1 MDLQNIFLTVWNMS
15 LTGSIIIGFVLLAR
29 LMLRKAPKVFS
40 YALWSVVL
48 FRLLCPVS
56 ISSVFSVLNLTKAA
70 EPASQSVVTTMDYSA
85 VVMPEF
91 IPVVEN
97 EQEIEEPIIVAP
109 DYQEPQ
115 IEDSVIPDDGMEFPE
130 APDAVFP
137 QASAEPAHEP
147 IHYAVLLWLVGLGVM
162 LVYNVTSCIRLLRQ
176 IEGAVPLRKE
186 LYLADYISTAFVL
199 GIINPKIYLPSY
211 LSKEERGY
219 IIAHERC
226 HIKRMDHVFRLL
238 AYIAL
243 CLHWFNPLVWL
254 AFVLSGKDMEMSC
267 DEAVIRMYGPR
278 IRAEYSQSLLRLA
291 TGRRSFALTPLA
303 FGEGDTKER
312 VINMSKWKKP
322 RLWVIICAL
331 VSCIGIL
338 VACGTNPT
346 TKISMEEDS
355 AETVPAEHL
364 TEPTVLVPLWNES
377 TDLKQVCIDAV
388 DGLLHA
394 ESYYL
399 QYQTEVDMNG
409 GGYYVLNYRRHGKYE
424 LVFSQDQDLYGS
436 LLLYG
441 ADYASFYGDYWV
453 WNGARNG
460 MGANETLMRWSP
472 NFIVPTKI
480 WAEGNTISLEGTWPD
495 RLRDDRYYT
504 GTITYCF
511 DSDGSLQKM
520 HREYM
525 LMQGDTAVD
534 GTNDQFVVMNETAA
548 DTLTTIKAVAVQ
560 CITAE
565 ELEKKRFEQKVVSDI
580 PSNKTMYDTDY
591 ELGAGQMGW
600 AFFDQEIKFKYGA
613 VSDDGKTATVTHY
626 VTADGVKSVVAEDA
640 FWLEKFVDGKWQYVD
655 KNLIAVPIEKRNVE
669 TEGFHELSYHMD
681 WSDTYGKL
689 PAGFY
694 RIGRYHTVTM
704 VTGESETRPCYAKF
718 RVMGDDWDVLL
729 KKCSEA
735 VAELYCRDSY
745 HIVVHEYL
753 TDYADPEDK
762 LGFGYKPYTIETHS
776 WKVGRDFVEDVRYID
791 RQDPSFLHGRRGSMQ
806 RDYICYNL
814 EWTGKEPDSPLSF
827 WGTNTYYTPSIE
839 RDLDYKFLWID
850 SLVEDV
856 KENGNRI
863 SVFLTDDL
871 RSVRQEYV
879 YTFDKNGNIA
889 RIDLLHHPVEGSER
903 VMETVMDC
911 TLEVQDTSEKEIR
924 QMIESQDVSKPVSF
938 SYALDLEEYPDAQKT
953 GFVNTSSRKITTM
966 EDAIALADKE
976 CTMEAQ
982 DGREKPYN
990 MTEVHF
996 DATAK
1001 IWKVVFRFSQNIDG
1015 DQAIYIND
1023 QGITQMIVTF
1033 TEENDPDN
1041 IG

>member
-1 MDLQNIFLTVWNMS
+1 MDLQNIFLTLWNMS
-15 LTGSIIIGFVLLAR
+15 LTGSVIICIVLLAR
-29 LMLRKAPKVFS
+29 LFLRRAPKMFS
-40 YALWSVVL
+40 YVLWSVVL

-56 ISSVFSVLNLTKAA
+56 VSSVISVLSFTKAA
-70 EPASQSVVTTMDYSA
+70 EPVSRSA
-85 VVMPEF
+85 VTVMEYSSLDIPGFPVLIEGAEESNAAAPPRAEEAPAAPE
-91 IPVVEN
+91 IPAEDPLIPEV
-97 EQEIEEPIIVAP
+97 PAP
-109 DYQEPQ
+109 VYPQ
-115 IEDSVIPDDGMEFPE
+115 TPAESG
-130 APDAVFP
+130 PDAV
-137 QASAEPAHEP
+137 Q
-147 IHYAVLLWLVGLGVM
+147 YAVMIWLVGLGVM
-162 LVYNVTSCIRLLRQ
+162 LVYNVYSCIRLFRQ
-176 IEGAVPLRKE
+176 IESAVPLRRE
-186 LYLADYISTAFVL
+186 LYLADHISTAFVL
-199 GIINPKIYLPSY
+199 GIFEPKIYLPSY
-211 LSKEERGY
+211 LTPEERGY

-238 AYIAL
+238 AYLAL

-278 IRAEYSQSLLRLA
+278 IRAEYAQSLLRLA

-322 RLWVIICAL
+322 KLWATLIAL
-331 VSCIGIL
+331 VVCMGVL
-338 VACGTNPT
+338 VACATNPA
-346 TKISMEEDS
+346 ME
-355 AETVPAEHL
+355 AEPTEKPTDAPVVIA
-364 TEPTVLVPLWNES
+364 TEPIETQPLWDEN
-377 TDLKQVCIDAV
+377 TDLKQVCIDAIN
-388 DGLLHA
+388 DLLQT

-399 QYQTEVDMNG
+399 QYQSDMDGNP
-409 GGYYVLNYRRHGKYE
+409 YTLDYRRYGENE
-424 LVFSQDQDLYGS
+424 LINNMEEYFLGS
-436 LLLYG
+436 YLLYEG
-441 ADYASFYGDYWV
+441 RQASFLGDFWV
-453 WNGARNG
+453 WGSKSG
-460 MGANETLMRWSP
+460 LGANETLSRWSP
-472 NFIVPTKI
+472 DFVETSSI
-480 WAEGNTISLEGTWPD
+480 WSEGSSISFEGTWHPLVFAEE
-495 RLRDDRYYT
+495 RHYH
-504 GTITYCF
+504 GTVTF
-511 DSDGSLQKM
+511 TFNPDGSLQTMERQYVMKEGDELVSGAADKM
-520 HREYM
+520 TV
-525 LMQGDTAVD
+525 MQ
-534 GTNDQFVVMNETAA
+534 ESPE

-600 AFFDQEIKFKYGA
+600 EFFDNNIKFKYGA

-626 VTADGVKSVVAEDA
+626 VTADGVKSIVAEDG
-640 FWLEKFVDGKWQYVD
+640 FWLEEFVDGKWRYVD
-655 KNLIAVPIEKRNVE
+655 KNLIAVSIEKRNVE
-669 TEGFHELSYHMD
+669 TKGYYDELSYEMD

-718 RVMGDDWDVLL
+718 RVMGDDWDALL
-729 KKCSEA
+729 KKCSDA

-814 EWTGKEPDSPLSF
+814 EWTGREPDSPLSF
-827 WGTNTYYTPSIE
+827 WGTNTYYTPAIE
-839 RDLDYKFLWID
+839 KDLDYKFLWID

-856 KENGNRI
+856 KENGNQI

-871 RSVRQEYV
+871 RSVQQEYV
-879 YTFDKNGNIA
+879 YTFDKNGNIT

-903 VMETVMDC
+903 IIETVMDC
-911 TLEVQDTSEKEIR
+911 TLEVQDTSEKKIR
-924 QMIESQDVSKPVSF
+924 QMIESQDVSKPMSF
-938 SYALDLEEYPDAQKT
+938 SYALDQEEYPNAQKS
-953 GFVNTSSRKITTM
+953 GFVNTTSRRITTM
-966 EDAIALADKE
+966 EEAIALADKE

-990 MTEVHF
+990 MTEVHY

-1023 QGITQMIVTF
+1023 QGITQMVVTY
-1033 TEENDPDN
+1033 TEEDDPDN
-1041 IG
+1041 R